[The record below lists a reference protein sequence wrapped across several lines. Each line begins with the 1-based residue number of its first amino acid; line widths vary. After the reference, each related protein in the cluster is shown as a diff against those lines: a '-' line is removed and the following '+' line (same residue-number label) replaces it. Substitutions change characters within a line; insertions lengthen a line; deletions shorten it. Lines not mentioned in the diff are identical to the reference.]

1 MSDQNYPE
9 NPHPTGKEFN
19 EHSEYDPGKLKDADR
34 KEYELIRHQRD
45 LETKKFDAE
54 SEHHRENRIEEE
66 IVRLKEAAEK
76 NLEPE
81 DEPYLRE
88 KAAEMISKTDEARRK
103 EIEAPFLQAQRELLD
118 RALGKN
124 RYPKRKR

>member
-9 NPHPTGKEFN
+9 NSHPTGKEFN
-19 EHSEYDPGKLKDADR
+19 EHSEYDIGKLKDVDR
-34 KEYELIRHQRD
+34 KKYELIRHQRD
-45 LETKKFDAE
+45 LETKKFDAD

-66 IVRLKEAAEK
+66 VARLKDEAAK

-81 DEPYLRE
+81 DEPALRE
-88 KAAEMISKTDEARRK
+88 KAAVTISKTDEARRK
-103 EIEAPFLQAQRELLD
+103 EIEAPYLQAQRELLD

-124 RYPKRKR
+124 RYPKRQR